1 MGLYSMSDND
11 LRQEFEK
18 SALFRVFP
26 PKYFSQKQSL
36 FLGNWMPKIGQIYHT
51 IPFPIAPLV
60 PIYNEGTLH
69 AA

>member
-1 MGLYSMSDND
+1 MSNNN

-26 PKYFSQKQSL
+26 RKYFSQKQLL

-51 IPFPIAPLV
+51 IPFPTATLV
-60 PIYNEGTLH
+60 PIYKEGTPH
-69 AA
+69 AV